1 MIFPLSLFS
10 LAIIMAFAIVIG
22 VIRRRHRHRHEHGSA
37 HARLED
43 GNFKIELHMGDVK
56 EE

>member
-22 VIRRRHRHRHEHGSA
+22 VIRRRHRHRHEGSA

-43 GNFKIELHMGDVK
+43 GNFKVVLHMGDVK